1 MEKTAIIFGAASIK
15 NCKIIKK
22 YLNCKKNENFYIF
35 CDGGMIYQKK
45 LGIKPNLII
54 GDFDSYSQKKLPKN
68 AEIIK
73 LPCEKDDTDVFFAAK
88 EACRRG
94 FTNFILFGLIG
105 NRFDHSLVN
114 ISVLLYLKK
123 QGKTAIL
130 VDDYSEMQIF
140 GETPA
145 EISSKFKYFSVL
157 CIDGTLENVCIKNAK
172 YPLENATITAEY
184 QFGISNQV
192 IPGKTAQVSAKKGN
206 GLLVKIF

>member
-1 MEKTAIIFGAASIK
+1 
-15 NCKIIKK
+15 
-22 YLNCKKNENFYIF
+22 
-35 CDGGMIYQKK
+35 MIYQKK

-54 GDFDSYSQKKLPKN
+54 GDFDSYSQKKLPKNKN

-140 GETPA
+140 DETPA
-145 EISSKFKYFSVL
+145 KISSKFKYFSVL